1 MGWTKGVPVLGQ
13 IVIFSD
19 LDEPFVYPGD
29 DEPARLDRLRR
40 AISRKGFRWS
50 KGRLHH
56 FTGDNDKGKAVEV
69 LKRLYRRKFGSIVTV
84 APGDT
89 ALDFPMLRNVDHPVL
104 VRGRDGGYAQCAD
117 IPRLCRVDGLW
128 SGGVEQGHSG
138 FH

>member
-19 LDEPFVYPGD
+19 LD
-29 DEPARLDRLRR
+29 L
-40 AISRKGFRWS
+40 
-50 KGRLHH
+50 
-56 FTGDNDKGKAVEV
+56 
-69 LKRLYRRKFGSIVTV
+69 
-84 APGDT
+84 GDT

-104 VRGRDGGYAQCAD
+104 VRGRDGSYAQCAD